1 MGLFEF
7 LHDALRL
14 AWLLVP
20 SNTMTT
26 KIIKIRDANI
36 HKTQNETL
44 VSGYNLLQIRTRSLA
59 LENTV
64 HMIMLFVYE
73 LWAIYLLNESVLAI
87 QYRYIV

>member
-20 SNTMTT
+20 SNT
-26 KIIKIRDANI
+26 KIRDANI

-64 HMIMLFVYE
+64 HMIMLFAYE